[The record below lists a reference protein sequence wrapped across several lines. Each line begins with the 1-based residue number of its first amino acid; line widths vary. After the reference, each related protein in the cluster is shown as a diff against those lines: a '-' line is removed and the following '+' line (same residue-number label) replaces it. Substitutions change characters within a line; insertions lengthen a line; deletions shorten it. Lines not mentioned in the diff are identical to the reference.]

1 MSQPLLHVDVDAF
14 FVAVERRDDPGLRGL
29 PLAVVDRVVSCA
41 SYEARALGVRAGMPA
56 ARAHRACPRLVTV
69 PSRPDAY
76 EHASAGLFALLRQG
90 AAVEA
95 GSMEEAFLAVPGL
108 AWFDAARHAG
118 DLRGRVGRELGL
130 PVSIGVGRTKLI
142 AKVASRRAKPNGVV
156 VIDPAAEPG
165 VRRALRVADL
175 WGIGGVTLD
184 RLAEAGIGT
193 VADLVRRSLDEL
205 VELAGTAMGRR
216 LYRIAA
222 GTDDA
227 TIRQPSPRRSFS
239 VSRTTPRRRIPAPYL
254 AVLAGELA
262 GRLRAARRGGRRI
275 QLDLLTAE
283 GTETAR
289 KRLSLHTCDADA
301 LAGAVVALA
310 AELGNPVA
318 RRVTVTVSDL
328 SPTDPVVQN
337 PLPGL

>member
-14 FVAVERRDDPGLRGL
+14 FVAVERRDDPGLGGL

-41 SYEARALGVRAGMPA
+41 SYEARAWGVHAGMRA
-56 ARAHRACPRLVTV
+56 AQAHQACPRLVTV
-69 PSRPDAY
+69 PSRPQAY
-76 EHASAGLFALLRQG
+76 ERASAGLFALLRQG

-95 GSMEEAFLAVPGL
+95 GSMEEAFLAVRGL
-108 AWFDAARHAG
+108 GWPDAGRHAR
-118 DLRGRVGRELGL
+118 DLRERVGRELGL
-130 PVSIGVGRTKLI
+130 PVSVGVGRTKLI

-156 VIDPAAEPG
+156 VIDPEAEPG
-165 VRRALRVADL
+165 VRQALRVADL
-175 WGIGGVTLD
+175 WGIGGVTGD
-184 RLAEAGIGT
+184 RLAEAGIAT
-193 VADLVRRSLDEL
+193 VADLRLRSLEEL

-239 VSRTTPRRRIPAPYL
+239 VSRTTPRRRTPAPYL

-262 GRLRAARRGGRRI
+262 GRLSTAGRAGRQL
-275 QLDLLTAE
+275 QLDLLTAD
-283 GTETAR
+283 GQVTAR
-289 KRLSLHTCDADA
+289 KRLSSPTNEAEQ
-301 LAGAVVALA
+301 LAGTVVALA

-318 RRVTVTVSDL
+318 RRVTITVSDL
-328 SPTDPVVQN
+328 SPTDPLVQI